1 MEMIQGDESRQDH
14 FNKTMSKQL
23 MTDGI
28 INNFHIRQMKREAI
42 AEFHL
47 AFAVI
52 TSLLLELSRNNHLL
66 LET

>member
-1 MEMIQGDESRQDH
+1 MELIQGDESRQDH

-23 MTDGI
+23 M
-28 INNFHIRQMKREAI
+28 KREAI
-42 AEFHL
+42 TEFHL

-52 TSLLLELSRNNHLL
+52 TTPLLELSRNNHLL